1 MAETAVAPASEAPPA
16 KLDDLMLAMDVV
28 DTLRHED
35 SLVEKELSQ
44 DQRDAALK
52 KRLRGI
58 YESQGLVVTDRI
70 LDEGIKALKESRFAY
85 TPPPPSFARTMAG
98 IWVRRRFFGPL
109 FAIVLG
115 LLVAFIG
122 WQIYKAG
129 EAARVAEQV
138 RIEIT
143 ETLPQALA
151 DAAAAVRAAATEPA
165 VVDPD
170 AMARIDGLVAQ
181 GEAARAAGDAD
192 AMRQAIAGLDA
203 LRAELNLTYQ
213 LRIVSRPGEDTGVF
227 RIPDVNEAAR
237 NYYIIVEPVTE
248 SGEVLSL
255 PVVNQE
261 DGRTVTA
268 SKWGVRVPEATYN
281 AIRDDKTDDGIVQDN
296 ILGEKPRGTL
306 KITYLMPVEPGV
318 ITEW

>member
-1 MAETAVAPASEAPPA
+1 MADAAVAPASEAPPA

-28 DTLRHED
+28 DTLRHEE

-44 DQRDAALK
+44 DLRDAALK
-52 KRLRGI
+52 KRLRQI
-58 YESQGLVVTDRI
+58 YESQGLAVTDRI
-70 LDEGIKALKESRFAY
+70 LDEGIRALKESRFAY
-85 TPPPPSFARTMAG
+85 TPPAPSFATTMAG
-98 IWVRRRFFGPL
+98 IWVRRRLFGPL
-109 FAIVLG
+109 FAIVVG

-122 WQIYKAG
+122 WQIYTAG
-129 EAARVAEQV
+129 EAARVAEQA

-151 DAAAAVRAAATEPA
+151 DAAAAARAAAN
-165 VVDPD
+165 DPD
-170 AMARIDGLVAQ
+170 AIARIDGLVAE
-181 GEAARAAGDAD
+181 GEAAAIAGSAA
-192 AMRQAIAGLDA
+192 AMRQAIEALDA

-248 SGEVLSL
+248 SGTVLSL

-281 AIRDDKTDDGIVQDN
+281 AVRDDKLDDGIVQDN

-318 ITEW
+318 ITDW

>member
-1 MAETAVAPASEAPPA
+1 MADTAIAPAPEAAPA

-44 DQRDAALK
+44 DMRDEALK
-52 KRLRGI
+52 KRLRQI
-58 YESQGLVVTDRI
+58 YESQGLTVTDRI

-85 TPPPPSFARTMAG
+85 TPPPPSFGITMAK
-98 IWVRRRFFGPL
+98 IWIRRRFFGPL
-109 FAIVLG
+109 LAIVLG

-122 WQIYKAG
+122 WQVYKAG
-129 EAARVAEQV
+129 EASRAAAQIEV
-138 RIEIT
+138 EIT
-143 ETLPQALA
+143 ETLPKELA
-151 DAAAAVRAAATEPA
+151 TAE
-165 VVDPD
+165 
-170 AMARIDGLVAQ
+170 
-181 GEAARAAGDAD
+181 EAARAAATDPDAIARIDALVAAGELAQKAGDAD
-192 AMRQAIAGLDA
+192 GMREAIASLDA
-203 LRAELNLTYQ
+203 LRAELNLVYQ

-227 RIPDVNEAAR
+227 RVPDVNEDAR

-248 SGEVLSL
+248 AGEVLSL

-281 AIRDDKTDDGIVQDN
+281 AVRDDKTDDGIVEDN

-306 KITYLMPVEPGV
+306 KTTYLMPVEPGV